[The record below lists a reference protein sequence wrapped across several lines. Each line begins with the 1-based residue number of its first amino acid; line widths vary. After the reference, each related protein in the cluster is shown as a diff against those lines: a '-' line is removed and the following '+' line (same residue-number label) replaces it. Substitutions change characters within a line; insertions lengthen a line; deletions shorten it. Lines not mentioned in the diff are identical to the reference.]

1 MFDRFMEFP
10 TLEQRLAFLGL
21 DVQVPLTQPRSLTTV
36 ASNSASANAR
46 ASIAG
51 SSIVAVAGAV
61 SEDDEQA
68 VLDCALYLE
77 QYTDTRYNRE
87 TQWYEWLQHYTL
99 GLWHLGWIHQRP
111 VMLESQLT
119 VLYEPITSAILE
131 TLKPKVSVPVYDAA
145 MEAFKSLKDNLQASI
160 LFAQKSG
167 RERSRHFQTMPCAY
181 DAKGQLTLML
191 LHSWYEAQVSPEQFL
206 FIKWLDHEVTL
217 VQHYGAFTLDKKRF
231 GEVVAAMRAKI
242 TERSRDYLM
251 RI

>member
-1 MFDRFMEFP
+1 MFDTSMEYP
-10 TLEQRLAFLGL
+10 TLEQRLTFLGL
-21 DVQVPLTQPRSLTTV
+21 LPAPDARGPHAMPRSLA
-36 ASNSASANAR
+36 ASTSANVR
-46 ASIAG
+46 ASVAG

-61 SEDDEQA
+61 SEGDEQA

-131 TLKPKVSVPVYDAA
+131 TLKPTVCAPVYDAA
-145 MEAFKSLKDNLQASI
+145 MGAFESLKDNLQASI

-191 LHSWYEAQVSPEQFL
+191 VHSWYDAEVSPERFL

-242 TERSRDYLM
+242 TQRSRDYLM